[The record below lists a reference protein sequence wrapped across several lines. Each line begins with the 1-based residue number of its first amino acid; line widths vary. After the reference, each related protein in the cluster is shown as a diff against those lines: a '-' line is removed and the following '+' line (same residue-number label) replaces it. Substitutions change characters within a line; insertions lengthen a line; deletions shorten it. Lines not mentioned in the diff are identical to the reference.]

1 MNKLLLIISLLT
13 LGACG
18 FTAAVKSTPSTT
30 ATPSGPVSV
39 SEAAQIEMTKLQQAQ
54 QQKFFDLQLQVV
66 NACVKSGNV
75 PVMSGGGNVDCKPM
89 PKRP

>member
-1 MNKLLLIISLLT
+1 MNKLILLGLLLT
-13 LGACG
+13 LGACDFG
-18 FTAAVKSTPSTT
+18 GTTPKVPTT
-30 ATPSGPVSV
+30 ATPSGPISV

-75 PVMSGGGNVDCKPM
+75 PVMSGGGNVDCKPI